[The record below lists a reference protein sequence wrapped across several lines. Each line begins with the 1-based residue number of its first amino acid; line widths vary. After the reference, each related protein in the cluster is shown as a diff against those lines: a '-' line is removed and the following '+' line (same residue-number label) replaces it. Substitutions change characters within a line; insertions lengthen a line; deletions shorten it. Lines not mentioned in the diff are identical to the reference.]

1 VIRALFTWLFY
12 AVLTTIAYIVVR
24 SLMPGRAE
32 LETDVFVLVLGA
44 FGLFVLLSG
53 LSSFGPA
60 EGESKLEEALEPVEQ
75 EPVKIQELER
85 LEREVGLAGNRAFDL
100 HYRLRP
106 VLTEIAEA
114 KLERRGVRLGAE
126 NNDRA
131 RELLG
136 DELWSFVAADR
147 EPPEDRGAPGPGID
161 AIERAVERLE
171 RV

>member
-1 VIRALFTWLFY
+1 LTRAAFTWLFY
-12 AVLTTIAYIVVR
+12 AALATIAFVIVR
-24 SLMPGRAE
+24 SLMPGRAA

-44 FGLFVLLSG
+44 FGLFVLLSAVG
-53 LSSFGPA
+53 SFGPA
-60 EGESKLEEALEPVEQ
+60 EGESQIEEALAPEEP
-75 EPVKIQELER
+75 EPVKIHELER
-85 LEREVGLAGNRAFDL
+85 LEREVGLAGNRDFDL

-106 VLTEIAEA
+106 VLAEIVTAR
-114 KLERRGVRLGAE
+114 LERRGLRLEAE
-126 NNDRA
+126 NERA

-147 EPPEDRGAPGPGID
+147 EPPDDRGAPGPGIE